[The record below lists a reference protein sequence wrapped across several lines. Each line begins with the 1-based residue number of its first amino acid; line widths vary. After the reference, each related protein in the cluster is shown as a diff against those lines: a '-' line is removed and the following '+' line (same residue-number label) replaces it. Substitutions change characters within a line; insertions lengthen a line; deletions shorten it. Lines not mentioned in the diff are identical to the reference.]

1 MATIAAVVSD
11 LMLGSRVEEG
21 LRRAGHEVSLRPGLP
36 DDLASYDAI
45 VCDLDA
51 ADAGDVAGTGLPSL
65 GFYQHTD
72 VETRR
77 AAEEAGIDV
86 VVPRSR
92 MVRELPELIERLLG
106 PDRG

>member
-1 MATIAAVVSD
+1 MARIAAVVSD

-21 LRRAGHEVSLRPGLP
+21 LRGAGHAVSLAPGLP
-36 DDLASYDAI
+36 ADAAAFDAI

-51 ADAGDVAGTGLPSL
+51 ADPRAVAATGLPSL

-72 VETRR
+72 VDTRR
-77 AAEEAGIDV
+77 AAEEAGIDI

-92 MVRELPELIERLLG
+92 MVRELAELVESLLS
-106 PDRG
+106 R

>member
-1 MATIAAVVSD
+1 MARIAAVVAD

-21 LRRAGHEVSLRPGLP
+21 LRGAGHEVSLGPGVP
-36 DDLASYDAI
+36 GEPAAFDAI

-51 ADAGDVAGTGLPSL
+51 ADAASVAGTGLPSL

-92 MVRELPELIERLLG
+92 MVRELPELVEGLLG
-106 PDRG
+106 PQPR